1 LEDLLTE
8 RGRQLMRQLLRD
20 HLDLRALREEADH
33 AAAAVVVAGRSRV
46 ERGHGRALA
55 TVVGPVT
62 VRRLAFRAP
71 GKPNIYPA
79 DDALA
84 LPLTRHSLGLRR
96 LAVIEAARGSYDDA
110 HRAVERRCG
119 QVAGKRQLEEL
130 VRAAAVDVAAFYTA
144 RTPVPSTNEV
154 LLVLSADA
162 KGIVM
167 RPDALRPDTAKAA
180 AGKKRGQ
187 GVFRTRLASGEKS
200 CRKRMAALACVYDV
214 APAPA
219 RRDRRARWP
228 DRRPCAAQGTA
239 CPGQMADRFG
249 RP

>member
-1 LEDLLTE
+1 MLTE
-8 RGRQLMRQLLRD
+8 RGRELMRQLLQD
-20 HLDLRALREEADH
+20 HLDLRALREETEH
-33 AAAAVVVAGRSRV
+33 AAAAAAAGRSRV

-96 LAVIEAARGSYDDA
+96 LTVTEAARGSYDDA
-110 HRAVERRCG
+110 HRAIERRCG
-119 QVAGKRQLEEL
+119 RVAGKRQLEEL

-144 RTPVPSTNEV
+144 RIPVPSTSEV

-180 AGKKRGQ
+180 AGRKRGR

-200 CRKRMAALACVYDV
+200 CRKPSFQASPTARYMPRDPAGAAS
-214 APAPA
+214 
-219 RRDRRARWP
+219 
-228 DRRPCAAQGTA
+228 AASAFDAG
-239 CPGQMADRFG
+239 P
-249 RP
+249 